1 MKIEKLKNID
11 LLLLDVDGVLTDGG
25 IIFNDNGHQ
34 TKVFNSKDGFGIQ
47 LLMKAGVQVGLVT
60 ANSSQALRHRCDHLG
75 VSLLFEGV
83 TDKAST
89 LASIAVKTGVE
100 PERTAFVGDDMLD
113 IPMFHRV
120 AVGIAVCD
128 AHEAAL
134 AAADLVT
141 KAEGGRG
148 AVREVCDAILKAK
161 GLWEKTLTELS

>member
-25 IIFNDNGHQ
+25 IIFNDNGQQ

-75 VSLLFEGV
+75 VSLLFEGI

-89 LASIAVKTGVE
+89 LASIAAKTGVG

-134 AAADLVT
+134 AEAELVT
-141 KAEGGRG
+141 KAGGGRG

-161 GLWEKTLTELS
+161 GLWEKILAELS

>member
-141 KAEGGRG
+141 KAEGGHG

>member
-141 KAEGGRG
+141 KAEGGHG
-148 AVREVCDAILKAK
+148 AVRQ
-161 GLWEKTLTELS
+161 TLAVGRLCRHRQ